1 MHIFK
6 VDKMCTYQSKQSQ
19 LFLVNGLYSENVNYE
34 IIVQYYVMFRSLFSQ
49 ICLLCEFIRSI
60 EGRLGS
66 ESIFGT
72 SWADSLFEDNGTLSR
87 DLL

>member
-1 MHIFK
+1 
-6 VDKMCTYQSKQSQ
+6 MCTYQSKQSQ
-19 LFLVNGLYSENVNYE
+19 LFLVNKLYSEN
-34 IIVQYYVMFRSLFSQ
+34 VQYYVMFSSLFSQ
-49 ICLLCEFIRSI
+49 ICLLCEFIRSV

-72 SWADSLFEDNGTLSR
+72 TWADSLFEDNGTLSR